1 MIDIK
6 LIRERPEEVKKMLQ
20 KRHSNFPINKL
31 IEKDTQWRQL
41 KKTLEEK
48 KHEKN
53 KVSEQIAKTK
63 PNQLIKQTQDE
74 ENQKFS
80 KPEQF
85 EKLAQELK
93 KEIKQLEEKINKEKQ
108 ELDKLILA
116 CPAMLDKT
124 VPEGK
129 TEKDNPVIRII
140 GEPKK
145 YSFELKNHAELIEQ
159 LNIGNFEKAAQTS
172 GRGFNY
178 LFNDLAL
185 LDLALQKFAID
196 FLMKKG
202 HSLITPP
209 LMLNKKIYEG
219 VVDLTDFENVMYKI
233 QDEENY
239 LIATAEHPLIAL
251 FENEVLDEEQ
261 LPLKLVG
268 LSPAFR
274 KEIGAHGVDTRGLF
288 RMHQFNKVEQIII
301 CKPEDSKKALEEL
314 HTNAEELYKK
324 LEIPFRTIEI
334 CAGDLSIKNAKQYDI
349 EAWFPR
355 QQEYK
360 EVGSSSNCVDFQSRA
375 LNIKFGKRGGAKEF
389 VHTLNATGI
398 ATSRALVAILENNQN
413 EKGEIEIPK
422 LLIPYMNGKTKIN
435 TNKKIL

>member
-6 LIRERPEEVKKMLQ
+6 IVREKPEEVKKMLE
-20 KRHSNFPINKL
+20 KRHSNYPLDKL
-31 IEKDTQWRQL
+31 IKADKKWREL
-41 KKTLEEK
+41 KTKLENK

-53 KVSEQIAKTK
+53 KVSQEIAETKSQEQIQQMKK
-63 PNQLIKQTQDE
+63 LKEEIKQT
-74 ENQKFS
+74 
-80 KPEQF
+80 EQ
-85 EKLAQELK
+85 EIDAVK
-93 KEIKQLEEKINKEKQ
+93 K

-116 CPAMLDKT
+116 CPAMLDET

-129 TEKDNPVIRII
+129 DEQDNVEIRKW
-140 GEPKK
+140 GEPKQFN
-145 YSFELKNHAELIEQ
+145 FELKNHAELIEE
-159 LNIGNFEKAAQTS
+159 LNIGNFEKAAQAS

-202 HSLITPP
+202 HSLVTPP
-209 LMLNKKIYEG
+209 LMLNKKAYEG
-219 VVDLTDFENVMYKI
+219 IVDMEDFENVMYKI
-233 QDEENY
+233 QDENNY

-251 FENEVLDEEQ
+251 FANEVIPEEQ
-261 LPLKLVG
+261 LPIKLVG
-268 LSPAFR
+268 VSPAFR

-288 RMHQFNKVEQIII
+288 RMHQFNKVEQIILS
-301 CKPEDSKKALEEL
+301 KPEDSKKYLEEL
-314 HTNAEELYKK
+314 HANAEELYKA

-355 QQEYK
+355 QKQYK

-375 LNIKFGKRGGAKEF
+375 LNIKYGKRGGNKEY

-398 ATSRALVAILENNQN
+398 ATSRALVAILENNQQ
-413 EKGEIEIPK
+413 EDCSIIIPK
-422 LLIPYMNGKTKIN
+422 VLVPYMNGKTKILK
-435 TNKKIL
+435 NKEIL